1 MFKCPDKLSVHL
13 SRLGYTQ
20 AASLY
25 FPKSVLEDATGL
37 VGLFQLLS
45 EFLQL
50 VHILLHVHI
59 PHLQHLRAELLHF
72 ILKMQSKIVY
82 VHINFIQL
90 NHMYYSHY
98 NCSKMEVFDWK
109 TWGKWMHST
118 SVVCT
123 KGVSYIAI
131 SVSLQPTHPRQ
142 QWPHILSASMPRM
155 THCLLECI
163 GSTFCWLPDFYR
175 DTLHLITA
183 KLVSFSLWTCPS
195 IACQR
200 QWGMTWAN

>member
-82 VHINFIQL
+82 VHNYFIQL

-142 QWPHILSASMPRM
+142 QWPHILSASMLCVL
-155 THCLLECI
+155 THRTR
-163 GSTFCWLPDFYR
+163 G
-175 DTLHLITA
+175 
-183 KLVSFSLWTCPS
+183 
-195 IACQR
+195 ACQEWR
-200 QWGMTWAN
+200 IAFLNALVALSVDFLNSTETPCT